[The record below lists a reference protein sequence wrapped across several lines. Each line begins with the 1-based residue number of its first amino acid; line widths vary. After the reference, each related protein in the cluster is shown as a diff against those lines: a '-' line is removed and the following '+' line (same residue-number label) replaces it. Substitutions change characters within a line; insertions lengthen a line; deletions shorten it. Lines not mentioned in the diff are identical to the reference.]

1 MMYDIQFSE
10 FYQEKLRE
18 LEMVVFFKDLSQKP
32 LIKS

>member
-18 LEMVVFFKDLSQKP
+18 LEMVVFLKTSLKNP
-32 LIKS
+32 